1 MDDKQITHHI
11 TELVTK
17 EQDLRSDTDLTAE
30 DRERLDEIQVE
41 LDQCYD
47 LLRQR
52 RAKREYSEDPNEAEM
67 RDPDTVEHYD
77 RVDEDLVEEDEADV
91 ENR

>member
-1 MDDKQITHHI
+1 MDDQQITHHI
-11 TELVTK
+11 TELVTE
-17 EQDLRSDTDLTAE
+17 EQELRSRSDLTTE

-52 RAKREYSEDPNEAEM
+52 RAKREYGENPDEAEV
-67 RDPDTVEHYD
+67 RDPETVEHYD
-77 RVDEDLVEEDEADV
+77 RVDEDLTEEGE
-91 ENR
+91 EGR